1 MKLLVLALLLAGV
14 MEEVQAA
21 AVPDETMNDALA
33 DHEDIAENAYAD
45 HEHEHDEAR
54 EEFDSIDVNGDGFID
69 RGEIQAVDNHV
80 GTHQPRPDPNPTLAC
95 APAGPARGA
104 IPHGLSSPRPHPH
117 TQAVEPE
124 EVQEFF
130 ETCSRR
136 VQTMDRLWA
145 VGWPWVACDAR
156 LRPGC
161 GSPDGCRPARA

>member
-80 GTHQPRPDPNPTLAC
+80 GAPTNPAL
-95 APAGPARGA
+95 
-104 IPHGLSSPRPHPH
+104 
-117 TQAVEPE
+117 
-124 EVQEFF
+124 
-130 ETCSRR
+130 
-136 VQTMDRLWA
+136 
-145 VGWPWVACDAR
+145 
-156 LRPGC
+156 
-161 GSPDGCRPARA
+161 